1 MGFGSKIFN
10 SLFNSKNKNKTVSN
24 TNIVEQKDNI
34 FDRFAY
40 FLEGLLLSPEEKK
53 IVKKQREE
61 AKKHSEMYNQVA
73 GKKDDFNYDTNG
85 DDSVALDR
93 AQKALEEAKETEA
106 EINYTRERLQELQ
119 DKYRSG
125 AITVENM
132 SEEETN
138 ALFDLYVNQIKVMK
152 DSNKRRKEELNK
164 KREEDKKKK

>member
-1 MGFGSKIFN
+1 MGFGSKFFN
-10 SLFNSKNKNKTVSN
+10 SLFNSRNKNKIVSN

-34 FDRFAY
+34 FDKFAY
-40 FLEGLLLSPEEKK
+40 MLEGFFLSPEEKK

-73 GKKDDFNYDTNG
+73 GKKDEFNYETSEN
-85 DDSVALDR
+85 DSVS
-93 AQKALEEAKETEA
+93 LERVESVSQEVNETEQ

-119 DKYRSG
+119 EKYRTG

-152 DSNKRRKEELNK
+152 DSNKRRKEELNDYRK
-164 KREEDKKKK
+164 KDKKK